1 MSLKDM
7 VASSSE
13 DTGQNPGLA
22 RLKSASSSGGIKA
35 AEVAAPVI
43 KGKFDKPKR
52 ETKSPSLERRK
63 EEDGKLC
70 DEDAIEAA
78 TPTQGLTQSLTQA
91 MEVQLE
97 DQAALDKQKH
107 EKAVFGSDGNAVDDS
122 WKEALEKEKSKR
134 HDVEDSVDMLRKEQ
148 TEQRDDICKTMHVV
162 GKLAAASLQNAEK
175 SDGITIFV
183 IKKKQQNTRSYFE
196 AYKNLQKL
204 VAENKKLV
212 SAANIGPLVTVKVAG
227 PEFIREALDS
237 IKEWARKE
245 AVEAAIF
252 RGKNALTQMME
263 LPIRSSHNALVKL
276 IGDGDSRRAKEA
288 GLATNWPDFDR
299 KWSISMGEKV
309 LVRGKFDLEKLEAS
323 VDINMTEANAAQAK
337 QIKDTIRHF
346 EGTDR
351 FGSLFEI
358 CISNV
363 DKFGHG
369 SNWGRVK
376 KGKGA
381 GKGF

>member
-1 MSLKDM
+1 M
-7 VASSSE
+7 VASTSE

-35 AEVAAPVI
+35 AEVAAPII

-63 EEDGKLC
+63 EDGKLC

-107 EKAVFGSDGNAVDDS
+107 EEAVFGSDGNAVDGG
-122 WKEALEKEKSKR
+122 WKEGLEKEKSKR
-134 HDVEDSVDMLRKEQ
+134 RDVEDSVDMLRKEQ

-196 AYKNLQKL
+196 VLQEPTEAGGRKQK
-204 VAENKKLV
+204 ACFSSEYW
-212 SAANIGPLVTVKVAG
+212 TVGDCESCWTRVH
-227 PEFIREALDS
+227 
-237 IKEWARKE
+237 
-245 AVEAAIF
+245 
-252 RGKNALTQMME
+252 Q
-263 LPIRSSHNALVKL
+263 RSSGLNKRVGQERGSRGSYIQRQECLDTN
-276 IGDGDSRRAKEA
+276 DGVTHPFESQR
-288 GLATNWPDFDR
+288 
-299 KWSISMGEKV
+299 SS
-309 LVRGKFDLEKLEAS
+309 
-323 VDINMTEANAAQAK
+323 QA
-337 QIKDTIRHF
+337 DWR
-346 EGTDR
+346 
-351 FGSLFEI
+351 
-358 CISNV
+358 
-363 DKFGHG
+363 
-369 SNWGRVK
+369 W
-376 KGKGA
+376 
-381 GKGF
+381 